1 MAAPAV
7 QAYRAVV
14 AAAGIDLG
22 PDWDAATVAALG
34 SWIVA
39 QGRVITEVLGEDDRW
54 GTTTMRARLLAWLRN
69 FIDAAE
75 RASVLPRLRAIA
87 DGLHEQLT
95 LRWPE
100 TVVRDYPAFARPG
113 SAPIRVPHWWSPE
126 T

>member
-39 QGRVITEVLGEDDRW
+39 RGRVITEVLGEDDRW

-95 LRWPE
+95 LR
-100 TVVRDYPAFARPG
+100 
-113 SAPIRVPHWWSPE
+113 
-126 T
+126 